1 MTGLTDSPHTTAR
14 ARPHHAVAGWL
25 LASAALHALAL
36 MALPRF
42 GDNGAQPSVRVLDVV
57 VLMRDPQ
64 PEFKSESKP
73 APAPVAVAPAASRAS
88 PRGQAATVVAARQP
102 PRAEASI
109 AQENMAQQNEST
121 IASPATARP
130 DAAPS
135 ASAKTA
141 GAVLPTRSQAEA
153 AAPVEAFTPPLFN
166 AAYLRNPPPRY
177 PLAARRN
184 GEQGTVTLRVLVDR
198 EGLPASVAI
207 EKTSGYAPLD
217 NAAREAVRAWR
228 FAPARRGNQAVEAWV
243 LVPVVFRLD
252 DMS

>member
-1 MTGLTDSPHTTAR
+1 MTGLTDSPHTAAR

-25 LASAALHALAL
+25 LASVALHALAL

-64 PEFKSESKP
+64 PGSRPESASMPAAVAAAPAVSRTSAASRTTSAAAERQTPRAETVPAPESVTRQGESPAVSPAARSDAASSAAAETGGTAPP
-73 APAPVAVAPAASRAS
+73 APARAAAAVP
-88 PRGQAATVVAARQP
+88 
-102 PRAEASI
+102 AEA
-109 AQENMAQQNEST
+109 
-121 IASPATARP
+121 P
-130 DAAPS
+130 
-135 ASAKTA
+135 
-141 GAVLPTRSQAEA
+141 L
-153 AAPVEAFTPPLFN
+153 TPPLFN

-243 LVPVVFRLD
+243 LVPVVFRLED
-252 DMS
+252 AS